1 MAYDGTVKIGTEL
14 DSSGIKKSIEDING
28 TAKSGFSKFSEIGK
42 NALSVF
48 AGNMLTEVVSQAK
61 NAAGAVL
68 DIGMSFESG
77 MSKVEAI
84 SGATGEDLA
93 ALTDKAKEMGAKTK
107 FSATES
113 AEAMQYMAM
122 AGWKTGDMLNGI
134 EGIMNLAAASGE
146 DLATTSDIVTD
157 ALTAFGLSA
166 QDSTHFADILAQASS
181 NANTNVSMMGETFKY
196 VAPVAGA
203 MGYSAEDVALAVGLM
218 ANSGIKA
225 SQAGTSLKAAL
236 VNMVKPTDDMRGVM
250 ERLGISIQN
259 ADGSIKPFGELI
271 GDLRDKFAITTDAER
286 AQNYA
291 MAEQRLTAEGLADSL
306 SGLSGEQ
313 RNTQIAYLEG
323 IELIKD
329 MTKEEIKAQAKQKLG
344 IKLTK
349 ERQLSEE
356 ELYQLASSLGKES
369 LDGMTAAMQEEAAAT
384 LFGKEAMSG
393 MLAIINASDADYEK
407 LAGSIE
413 NCDGA
418 AAAMAET
425 MQNNLEGQLTILSS
439 AAQGLALEIYE
450 SLKAP
455 LTDITRLGIDA
466 VSNLTEGFKTGGVM
480 GMIDAAGQMAN
491 AFAENLPSI
500 IEQGL
505 PLVEGFTENLRSNA
519 GKLVDGG
526 IDLILKL
533 AQGLM
538 DGLPAMLQYVP
549 QIIINIAGIINDN
562 APKLLMAGV
571 QLIVVLGKG
580 LIQAIPDLIAALP
593 QIIQAI
599 VSTLQAFNWV
609 NSGIYIIT
617 LLRNG
622 IISMVGAIASAAAE
636 ILKAIVGAIQSL
648 PQKLLEIAKKAGEG
662 ISSGLKGMLGAI
674 KGAAT
679 SILSGIVSAL
689 TSLPSKLLGL
699 AKNGAQSIVK
709 GFTGQS
715 WSNIGKNIITGI
727 TAGITG
733 SVGKLAEAAKNAAKK
748 AFDAAKDFLGI
759 HSPSKLMR
767 DVIGKNMIAGFE
779 SGIVAETPN
788 LEKTSAGSAQR
799 AVESMQGIALQRSG
813 TVVAGNQVPPAPT
826 PGGGQGSTVVV
837 LEKGSITGDVTMD
850 GEKVGTLV
858 APTVDTEIERARK
871 ESER

>member
-1 MAYDGTVKIGTEL
+1 MGYDGTVKIGTEL
-14 DSSGIKKSIEDING
+14 DSSGVKKGLDEING
-28 TAKSGFSKFSEIGK
+28 TAQSGFSKFSEIGK

-48 AGNMLTEVVSQAK
+48 AGNMLTGVVSQAK

-122 AGWKTGDMLNGI
+122 AGWKTSDMLNGI

-166 QDSTHFADILAQASS
+166 QDSTHFADVLAQASS
-181 NANTNVSMMGETFKY
+181 NANTNVGMMGETFKY

-203 MGYSAEDVALAVGLM
+203 MGYSAEDVATAVGLM

-225 SQAGTSLKAAL
+225 SQAGTSLRTILTRMA
-236 VNMVKPTDDMRGVM
+236 KPTKEVQTAMDQLGVSV
-250 ERLGISIQN
+250 IDS
-259 ADGSIKPFGELI
+259 DGNMKSLHEIMD
-271 GDLRDKFAITTDAER
+271 DLRSGF
-286 AQNYA
+286 
-291 MAEQRLTAEGLADSL
+291 
-306 SGLSGEQ
+306 SGLS
-313 RNTQIAYLEG
+313 
-323 IELIKD
+323 
-329 MTKEEIKAQAKQKLG
+329 
-344 IKLTK
+344 
-349 ERQLSEE
+349 
-356 ELYQLASSLGKES
+356 
-369 LDGMTAAMQEEAAAT
+369 EAEKVNMAAT
-384 LFGKEAMSG
+384 LGETDGMSG
-393 MLAIINASDADYEK
+393 LLAIVNASDGDYQK
-407 LAGSIE
+407 LTDSIN
-413 NCDGA
+413 NCSGA
-418 AAAMAET
+418 AANMAET
-425 MQNNLEGQLTILSS
+425 MQNNLGGQLTILGSTAES
-439 AAQGLALEIYE
+439 LALEIYE
-450 SLKAP
+450 SVKGP
-455 LTDITRLGIDA
+455 LTDMTKLGIDA

-480 GMIDAAGQMAN
+480 GMIDAAGQMAS

-715 WSNIGKNIITGI
+715 WGNIGKNIITGI

>member
-1 MAYDGTVKIGTEL
+1 MGYDGTVKIGTEL
-14 DSSGIKKSIEDING
+14 DSSGVKKGLDEING
-28 TAKSGFSKFSEIGK
+28 TAQSGFSKFSEIGK

-48 AGNMLTEVVSQAK
+48 AGNMLTGVVSQAK

-323 IELIKD
+323 VELIKD

-425 MQNNLEGQLTILSS
+425 MQNNLEGQLTIFRS
-439 AAQGLALEIYE
+439 AREALAQEIYE
-450 SLKAP
+450 SIQEPLKN
-455 LTDITRLGIDA
+455 LTKVGIEA
-466 VSNLTEGFKTGGVM
+466 VSNLTQGFSEGGVM
-480 GMIDAAGQMAN
+480 GMIDAAGQMAS

-526 IDLILKL
+526 IDLMLKL

-538 DGLPAMLQYVP
+538 DGLPSMLQHVP
-549 QIIINIAGIINDN
+549 QIVINIAGIINDN

-571 QLIVVLGKG
+571 ELIGILAKG

-599 VSTLQAFNWV
+599 AATIQAFNWLALGS
-609 NSGIYIIT
+609 NIIT
-617 LLRNG
+617 LLKNG
-622 IISMVGAIASAAAE
+622 ITSMGGAVQSAGTGIFNAV
-636 ILKAIVGAIQSL
+636 KGAIQNL
-648 PQKLLEIAKKAGEG
+648 PQTLLSIGKSGGTG
-662 ISSGLKGMLGAI
+662 ILNGLKGMVGSI

-679 SILSGIVSAL
+679 SILTGIVSAL

-715 WSNIGKNIITGI
+715 WGNIGKNIITGI

-788 LEKTSAGSAQR
+788 LEKR
-799 AVESMQGIALQRSG
+799 RL
-813 TVVAGNQVPPAPT
+813 
-826 PGGGQGSTVVV
+826 V
-837 LEKGSITGDVTMD
+837 LLKGRWRVCRELHYRDP
-850 GEKVGTLV
+850 ELW
-858 APTVDTEIERARK
+858 
-871 ESER
+871 

>member
-1 MAYDGTVKIGTEL
+1 MGYDGTVKIGTEL
-14 DSSGIKKSIEDING
+14 DSSGVKKGLDEING
-28 TAKSGFSKFSEIGK
+28 TAQSGFSKFSEIGK

-48 AGNMLTEVVSQAK
+48 AGNMLTGVVSQAK

-122 AGWKTGDMLNGI
+122 AGWKTSDMLNGI

-203 MGYSAEDVALAVGLM
+203 MRYSAEDVALAVGLM

-291 MAEQRLTAEGLADSL
+291 MAEQKLAAEGLADSL

-313 RNTQIAYLEG
+313 RNAQIAYLEG
-323 IELIKD
+323 VELIKD

-418 AAAMAET
+418 AASMAET
-425 MQNNLEGQLTILSS
+425 MQNNLEGQLTILGS
-439 AAQGLALEIYE
+439 AAQGLALELYE
-450 SLKAP
+450 SVKEP
-455 LTDITRLGIDA
+455 LTNFTKLGIDA
-466 VSNLTEGFKTGGVM
+466 VSNLTQGFEDGGVM
-480 GMIDAAGQMAN
+480 GMIEAAGQMAN

-526 IDLILKL
+526 IDLMLKL

-538 DGLPAMLQYVP
+538 DGLPSMLQHVP
-549 QIIINIAGIINDN
+549 QIVINIAGIINDN

-571 QLIVVLGKG
+571 ELIGILAKG

-599 VSTLQAFNWV
+599 AATIQAFNWLALGS
-609 NSGIYIIT
+609 NIIT
-617 LLRNG
+617 LLKNG
-622 IISMVGAIASAAAE
+622 ITSMVGAVQSAGTGIFNAV
-636 ILKAIVGAIQSL
+636 KGAIQNL
-648 PQKLLEIAKKAGEG
+648 PQTLLSIGKNGGTG
-662 ISSGLKGMLGAI
+662 ILNGLKGMVGSI

-679 SILSGIVSAL
+679 SILTGIVSAL

-715 WSNIGKNIITGI
+715 WGNIGKNIITGI

-826 PGGGQGSTVVV
+826 PGGGQGNTVVV

-858 APTVDTEIERARK
+858 APTVDIEIERARK

>member
-1 MAYDGTVKIGTEL
+1 MGYDGTVKIGTEL
-14 DSSGIKKSIEDING
+14 DSSGVKKGLDEING
-28 TAKSGFSKFSEIGK
+28 TAQSGFSKFSEIGK

-48 AGNMLTEVVSQAK
+48 AGNMLTGVVSQAK

-122 AGWKTGDMLNGI
+122 AGWKTSDMLNGI

-166 QDSTHFADILAQASS
+166 QDSTHFADVLAQASS
-181 NANTNVSMMGETFKY
+181 NANTNVGMMGETFKY

-203 MGYSAEDVALAVGLM
+203 MGYSAEDVATAIGLM

-225 SQAGTSLKAAL
+225 SQAGTSLRTILTRMA
-236 VNMVKPTDDMRGVM
+236 KPTKEVQTAMDQLGVSV
-250 ERLGISIQN
+250 IDS
-259 ADGSIKPFGELI
+259 DGNMKSLHEIMD
-271 GDLRDKFAITTDAER
+271 DLRSGF
-286 AQNYA
+286 
-291 MAEQRLTAEGLADSL
+291 
-306 SGLSGEQ
+306 SGLS
-313 RNTQIAYLEG
+313 
-323 IELIKD
+323 
-329 MTKEEIKAQAKQKLG
+329 
-344 IKLTK
+344 
-349 ERQLSEE
+349 
-356 ELYQLASSLGKES
+356 
-369 LDGMTAAMQEEAAAT
+369 EAEKVNMAAT
-384 LFGKEAMSG
+384 LGETDGMSG
-393 MLAIINASDADYEK
+393 LLAIVNASDRDYQK
-407 LAGSIE
+407 LTDSIN
-413 NCDGA
+413 NCSGA
-418 AAAMAET
+418 AESMAET
-425 MQNNLEGQLTILSS
+425 MQDNLEGQLTILGSTAES
-439 AAQGLALEIYE
+439 LALEIYE
-450 SLKAP
+450 SVKGP
-455 LTDITRLGIDA
+455 LTDMTKLGIDA
-466 VSNLTEGFKTGGVM
+466 VSNLTEGFETGGVM
-480 GMIDAAGQMAN
+480 GMIDAAGQMAS

-622 IISMVGAIASAAAE
+622 IISMVGAIASAAVE

-715 WSNIGKNIITGI
+715 WGNIGKNIITGI

>member
-14 DSSGIKKSIEDING
+14 DGSGIKKGLQETEKSAKKTFEELAKESGKSVNELKADAKKIAEEYQKQGYNIPNSYKKAYSDMGVYSEKSKKKLEDDAEDIGDSHEKNSRRVSE
-28 TAKSGFSKFSEIGK
+28 TWSNAFSV
-42 NALSVF
+42 LL
-48 AGNMLTEVVSQAK
+48 GNMLTEVVSQAK

-68 DIGMSFESG
+68 DIGMNFESG
-77 MSKVEAI
+77 MSKVQAI
-84 SGATGEDLA
+84 SGASGEDLA

-166 QDSTHFADILAQASS
+166 QDSTHFADVLAQASS
-181 NANTNVSMMGETFKY
+181 NANTNVGMMGETFKY

-203 MGYSAEDVALAVGLM
+203 MGYSAEDVATAVGLM

-225 SQAGTSLKAAL
+225 SQAGTSLRTILTRMA
-236 VNMVKPTDDMRGVM
+236 KPTKEVQTAMDQLGVSV
-250 ERLGISIQN
+250 IDS
-259 ADGSIKPFGELI
+259 DGNMKSLHEIMD
-271 GDLRDKFAITTDAER
+271 DLRSGF
-286 AQNYA
+286 
-291 MAEQRLTAEGLADSL
+291 
-306 SGLSGEQ
+306 SGLSEAEKVNMAGTLGE
-313 RNTQIAYLEG
+313 T
-323 IELIKD
+323 
-329 MTKEEIKAQAKQKLG
+329 
-344 IKLTK
+344 
-349 ERQLSEE
+349 
-356 ELYQLASSLGKES
+356 
-369 LDGMTAAMQEEAAAT
+369 DGM
-384 LFGKEAMSG
+384 SG
-393 MLAIINASDADYEK
+393 LLAIVNASDGDYQK
-407 LAGSIE
+407 LTDSIN
-413 NCDGA
+413 NCSGA
-418 AAAMAET
+418 AANMAET
-425 MQNNLEGQLTILSS
+425 MQNNLGGQLTILGSTAES
-439 AAQGLALEIYE
+439 LALEIYE
-450 SLKAP
+450 SVKGP
-455 LTDITRLGIDA
+455 LTDMTKLGIDA

-480 GMIDAAGQMAN
+480 GMIDAAGQMAS

-622 IISMVGAIASAAAE
+622 IISMVGAIASAAVE

-715 WSNIGKNIITGI
+715 WGNIGKNIITGI

-813 TVVAGNQVPPAPT
+813 TVVAGNQVSPAPT
-826 PGGGQGSTVVV
+826 PGGGQGNTVVV
-837 LEKGSITGDVTMD
+837 LEKGSITGEVTMD
-850 GEKVGTLV
+850 GKKVGTIV
-858 APTVDTEIERARK
+858 APTVDIEIEKARK

>member
-14 DSSGIKKSIEDING
+14 DSSGIKKGIEDING

-77 MSKVEAI
+77 MSKVQAI

-203 MGYSAEDVALAVGLM
+203 MGYSAEDVATAIGLM

-225 SQAGTSLKAAL
+225 SQAGTSLRTILTRVA
-236 VNMVKPTDDMRGVM
+236 KPTKEVQTAMDQLGVSV
-250 ERLGISIQN
+250 IDS
-259 ADGSIKPFGELI
+259 DGNMKSLHEIMD
-271 GDLRDKFAITTDAER
+271 DLRSGF
-286 AQNYA
+286 
-291 MAEQRLTAEGLADSL
+291 
-306 SGLSGEQ
+306 SGLS
-313 RNTQIAYLEG
+313 
-323 IELIKD
+323 
-329 MTKEEIKAQAKQKLG
+329 
-344 IKLTK
+344 
-349 ERQLSEE
+349 
-356 ELYQLASSLGKES
+356 
-369 LDGMTAAMQEEAAAT
+369 EAEKVNMAAT
-384 LFGKEAMSG
+384 LGETDGMSG
-393 MLAIINASDADYEK
+393 LLAIVNASDGDYQK
-407 LAGSIE
+407 LTDSIN
-413 NCDGA
+413 NCSGA
-418 AAAMAET
+418 AESMAET
-425 MQNNLEGQLTILSS
+425 MQDNLEGQLTILGSTAES
-439 AAQGLALEIYE
+439 LALEIYE
-450 SLKAP
+450 SVEGP
-455 LTDITRLGIDA
+455 LTDMTKLGIDA
-466 VSNLTEGFKTGGVM
+466 VSNLTEGFETGGVM
-480 GMIDAAGQMAN
+480 GMIDAAGQMAS

-622 IISMVGAIASAAAE
+622 IISMVGAIASAAVE

-699 AKNGAQSIVK
+699 AKNGAQSIIK

>member
-1 MAYDGTVKIGTEL
+1 MGYDGTVKIGTEL
-14 DSSGIKKSIEDING
+14 DSSGVKKGLDEING
-28 TAKSGFSKFSEIGK
+28 TAQSGFSKFSEIGK

-48 AGNMLTEVVSQAK
+48 AGNMLTGVVSQAK

-291 MAEQRLTAEGLADSL
+291 MAEQKLTAEGLADSL
-306 SGLSGEQ
+306 SELSGEQ
-313 RNTQIAYLEG
+313 RNAQIAYLEG
-323 IELIKD
+323 VELIKD

-418 AAAMAET
+418 AASMAET
-425 MQNNLEGQLTILSS
+425 MQNNLEGRLTILSS
-439 AAQGLALEIYE
+439 AAQGLAEELYE
-450 SLKAP
+450 SVKEPLKNFVE
-455 LTDITRLGIDA
+455 LGTEA
-466 VSNLTEGFKTGGVM
+466 VQNLTQGFQEGGVM
-480 GMIDAAGQMAN
+480 GMIEAAGQMAN

-526 IDLILKL
+526 IDLMLKL

-538 DGLPAMLQYVP
+538 DGLPSMLQHVP
-549 QIIINIAGIINDN
+549 QIVINIAGIINDN

-571 QLIVVLGKG
+571 ELIGILAKG

-599 VSTLQAFNWV
+599 AATIQAFNWLALGS
-609 NSGIYIIT
+609 NIIT
-617 LLRNG
+617 LLKNG
-622 IISMVGAIASAAAE
+622 ITSMVGAVQSAGTGIFNAV
-636 ILKAIVGAIQSL
+636 KGAIQNL
-648 PQKLLEIAKKAGEG
+648 PQTLLSIGKNGGTG
-662 ISSGLKGMLGAI
+662 ILNGLKGMVGSI

-679 SILSGIVSAL
+679 SILTGIVSAL

-715 WSNIGKNIITGI
+715 WGNIGKNIITGI

>member
-1 MAYDGTVKIGTEL
+1 MDQLGVSVIDSDGNM
-14 DSSGIKKSIEDING
+14 KSLHEIMDDLR
-28 TAKSGFSKFSEIGK
+28 SGFS
-42 NALSVF
+42 
-48 AGNMLTEVVSQAK
+48 
-61 NAAGAVL
+61 
-68 DIGMSFESG
+68 
-77 MSKVEAI
+77 
-84 SGATGEDLA
+84 
-93 ALTDKAKEMGAKTK
+93 
-107 FSATES
+107 
-113 AEAMQYMAM
+113 
-122 AGWKTGDMLNGI
+122 
-134 EGIMNLAAASGE
+134 
-146 DLATTSDIVTD
+146 
-157 ALTAFGLSA
+157 GLS
-166 QDSTHFADILAQASS
+166 
-181 NANTNVSMMGETFKY
+181 E
-196 VAPVAGA
+196 
-203 MGYSAEDVALAVGLM
+203 AE
-218 ANSGIKA
+218 K
-225 SQAGTSLKAAL
+225 
-236 VNMVKPTDDMRGVM
+236 VNM
-250 ERLGISIQN
+250 
-259 ADGSIKPFGELI
+259 
-271 GDLRDKFAITTDAER
+271 
-286 AQNYA
+286 
-291 MAEQRLTAEGLADSL
+291 
-306 SGLSGEQ
+306 
-313 RNTQIAYLEG
+313 
-323 IELIKD
+323 
-329 MTKEEIKAQAKQKLG
+329 
-344 IKLTK
+344 
-349 ERQLSEE
+349 
-356 ELYQLASSLGKES
+356 
-369 LDGMTAAMQEEAAAT
+369 AAT
-384 LFGKEAMSG
+384 LGETDGMSG
-393 MLAIINASDADYEK
+393 LLAIVNASDGDYQK
-407 LAGSIE
+407 LTDSIN
-413 NCDGA
+413 NCSGA
-418 AAAMAET
+418 AANMAET
-425 MQNNLEGQLTILSS
+425 MQNNLGGQLTILGSTAES
-439 AAQGLALEIYE
+439 LALEIYE
-450 SLKAP
+450 SVKGP
-455 LTDITRLGIDA
+455 LTDMTKLGIDA

-480 GMIDAAGQMAN
+480 GMIDAAGQMAS

-622 IISMVGAIASAAAE
+622 IISMVGAIASAAVE
-636 ILKAIVGAIQSL
+636 IVKAIVGAIQSL

-715 WSNIGKNIITGI
+715 WGNIGKNIITGI

>member
-14 DSSGIKKSIEDING
+14 DGSGIKKGLQETEKSAKKTFEELAKESGKSVNELKADAKKIAEEYQKQGYNIPNSYKKAYSDMGVYSEKSKKKLEDDAEDIGDSHEKNSRRVSE
-28 TAKSGFSKFSEIGK
+28 TWSNAFSV
-42 NALSVF
+42 LL
-48 AGNMLTEVVSQAK
+48 GNMLTEVVSQAK

-68 DIGMSFESG
+68 DIGMNFESG
-77 MSKVEAI
+77 MSKVQAI
-84 SGATGEDLA
+84 SGASGEDLA

-166 QDSTHFADILAQASS
+166 QDSTHFADVLTQASS
-181 NANTNVSMMGETFKY
+181 NANTNVGMMGETFKY

-203 MGYSAEDVALAVGLM
+203 MGYSAEDVATAVGLM

-225 SQAGTSLKAAL
+225 SQAGTSLRTILTRMA
-236 VNMVKPTDDMRGVM
+236 KPTKEVQTAMDQLGVSV
-250 ERLGISIQN
+250 IDS
-259 ADGSIKPFGELI
+259 DGNMKSLHEIMD
-271 GDLRDKFAITTDAER
+271 DLRSGF
-286 AQNYA
+286 
-291 MAEQRLTAEGLADSL
+291 
-306 SGLSGEQ
+306 SGLS
-313 RNTQIAYLEG
+313 
-323 IELIKD
+323 
-329 MTKEEIKAQAKQKLG
+329 
-344 IKLTK
+344 
-349 ERQLSEE
+349 
-356 ELYQLASSLGKES
+356 
-369 LDGMTAAMQEEAAAT
+369 EAEKVNMAAT
-384 LFGKEAMSG
+384 LGETDGMSG
-393 MLAIINASDADYEK
+393 LLAIVNASDGDYQK
-407 LAGSIE
+407 LTDSIN
-413 NCDGA
+413 NCSGA
-418 AAAMAET
+418 AANMAET
-425 MQNNLEGQLTILSS
+425 MQNNLGGQLTILGSTAES
-439 AAQGLALEIYE
+439 LALEIYE
-450 SLKAP
+450 SVKGP
-455 LTDITRLGIDA
+455 LTDMTKLGIDA

-480 GMIDAAGQMAN
+480 GMIDAAGQMAS

-622 IISMVGAIASAAAE
+622 IISMVGAIASAAVE
-636 ILKAIVGAIQSL
+636 IVKAIVGAIQSL

-715 WSNIGKNIITGI
+715 WGNIGKNIITGI

>member
-14 DSSGIKKSIEDING
+14 DGSGIKKGLQETEKSAKKTFEELAKESGKSVNELKADAKKIAEEYQKQGYNIPNSYKKAYSDMGVYSEKSKKKLEDDAEDIGDSHEKNSRRVSE
-28 TAKSGFSKFSEIGK
+28 TWSNAFSV
-42 NALSVF
+42 LL
-48 AGNMLTEVVSQAK
+48 GNMLTEVVSQAK

-68 DIGMSFESG
+68 DIGMNFESG
-77 MSKVEAI
+77 MSKVQAI
-84 SGATGEDLA
+84 SGASGEDLA

-166 QDSTHFADILAQASS
+166 QDSTHFADVLAQASS
-181 NANTNVSMMGETFKY
+181 NANTNVGMMGETFKY

-203 MGYSAEDVALAVGLM
+203 MGYSAEDVATAVGLM

-225 SQAGTSLKAAL
+225 SQAGTSLRTILTRMA
-236 VNMVKPTDDMRGVM
+236 KPTKEVQTAMDQLGVSV
-250 ERLGISIQN
+250 IDS
-259 ADGSIKPFGELI
+259 DGNMKSLHEIMD
-271 GDLRDKFAITTDAER
+271 DLRSGF
-286 AQNYA
+286 
-291 MAEQRLTAEGLADSL
+291 
-306 SGLSGEQ
+306 SGLS
-313 RNTQIAYLEG
+313 
-323 IELIKD
+323 
-329 MTKEEIKAQAKQKLG
+329 
-344 IKLTK
+344 
-349 ERQLSEE
+349 
-356 ELYQLASSLGKES
+356 
-369 LDGMTAAMQEEAAAT
+369 EAEKVNMAAT
-384 LFGKEAMSG
+384 LGETDGMSG
-393 MLAIINASDADYEK
+393 LLAIVNASDGDYQK
-407 LAGSIE
+407 LTDSIN
-413 NCDGA
+413 NCSGA
-418 AAAMAET
+418 AESMAET
-425 MQNNLEGQLTILSS
+425 MQDNLEGQLTILGSTAES
-439 AAQGLALEIYE
+439 LALEIYE
-450 SLKAP
+450 SVKGP
-455 LTDITRLGIDA
+455 LTDMTKLGIDA
-466 VSNLTEGFKTGGVM
+466 VSNLTEGFETGGVM
-480 GMIDAAGQMAN
+480 GMIDAAGQMAS

-622 IISMVGAIASAAAE
+622 IISMVGAIASAAVE
-636 ILKAIVGAIQSL
+636 IVKAIVGAIQSL

-715 WSNIGKNIITGI
+715 WGNIGKNIITGI

>member
-1 MAYDGTVKIGTEL
+1 MGYDGTVKIGTEL
-14 DSSGIKKSIEDING
+14 DDKGLKTGMQETGRTVKKTFEELSKASGKSVNELKADAKRIAEEYQKQGYNIPNSYKKAYSDMGVYSDKSKKKLEED
-28 TAKSGFSKFSEIGK
+28 ADEIGNSHEK
-42 NALSVF
+42 NSKRVSETWSNAFSILI
-48 AGNMLTEVVSQAK
+48 GNMLTEVVSQAK

-122 AGWKTGDMLNGI
+122 AGWKTSDMLNGI

-225 SQAGTSLKAAL
+225 SQAGTSLRTILTRMA
-236 VNMVKPTDDMRGVM
+236 KPTKEVQTAMDQLGVSV
-250 ERLGISIQN
+250 IDS
-259 ADGSIKPFGELI
+259 DGNMKSLHEIMD
-271 GDLRDKFAITTDAER
+271 DLRSGF
-286 AQNYA
+286 
-291 MAEQRLTAEGLADSL
+291 
-306 SGLSGEQ
+306 SGLS
-313 RNTQIAYLEG
+313 
-323 IELIKD
+323 
-329 MTKEEIKAQAKQKLG
+329 
-344 IKLTK
+344 
-349 ERQLSEE
+349 
-356 ELYQLASSLGKES
+356 
-369 LDGMTAAMQEEAAAT
+369 EAEKVNMAAT
-384 LFGKEAMSG
+384 LGETDGMSG
-393 MLAIINASDADYEK
+393 LLAIVNASDRDYQK
-407 LAGSIE
+407 LTDSIN
-413 NCDGA
+413 NCSGA
-418 AAAMAET
+418 AESMAET
-425 MQNNLEGQLTILSS
+425 MQDNLEGQLTILGSTAES
-439 AAQGLALEIYE
+439 LALEIYE
-450 SLKAP
+450 SVKGP
-455 LTDITRLGIDA
+455 LTDMTKLGIDA
-466 VSNLTEGFKTGGVM
+466 VSNLTEGFETGGVM
-480 GMIDAAGQMAN
+480 GMIDAAGQMAS

-622 IISMVGAIASAAAE
+622 IISMVGAIASAAVE

-715 WSNIGKNIITGI
+715 WGNIGKNIITGI

>member
-14 DSSGIKKSIEDING
+14 DSSGIKKGIEDING

-68 DIGMSFESG
+68 NIGMNFESG
-77 MSKVEAI
+77 MSKVQAI
-84 SGATGEDLA
+84 SGASGEDLA

-166 QDSTHFADILAQASS
+166 QDSTHFADVLAQASS
-181 NANTNVSMMGETFKY
+181 NANTNVGMMGETFKY

-203 MGYSAEDVALAVGLM
+203 MGYSAEDVATAIGLM

-225 SQAGTSLKAAL
+225 SQAGTSLRTILTRMA
-236 VNMVKPTDDMRGVM
+236 KPTKEVQTAMDQLGVSV
-250 ERLGISIQN
+250 IDS
-259 ADGSIKPFGELI
+259 DGNMKSLHEIMD
-271 GDLRDKFAITTDAER
+271 DLRSGF
-286 AQNYA
+286 
-291 MAEQRLTAEGLADSL
+291 
-306 SGLSGEQ
+306 SGLS
-313 RNTQIAYLEG
+313 
-323 IELIKD
+323 
-329 MTKEEIKAQAKQKLG
+329 
-344 IKLTK
+344 
-349 ERQLSEE
+349 
-356 ELYQLASSLGKES
+356 
-369 LDGMTAAMQEEAAAT
+369 EAEKVNMAAT
-384 LFGKEAMSG
+384 LGETDGMSG
-393 MLAIINASDADYEK
+393 LLAIVNASDRDYQK
-407 LAGSIE
+407 LTDSIN
-413 NCDGA
+413 NCSGA
-418 AAAMAET
+418 AESMAET
-425 MQNNLEGQLTILSS
+425 MQDNLEGQLTILGSTAES
-439 AAQGLALEIYE
+439 LALEIYE
-450 SLKAP
+450 SVKGP
-455 LTDITRLGIDA
+455 LTDMTKLGIDA
-466 VSNLTEGFKTGGVM
+466 VSNLTEGFETGGVM
-480 GMIDAAGQMAN
+480 GMIDAAGQMAS

-622 IISMVGAIASAAAE
+622 IISMVGAIASAAVE

-715 WSNIGKNIITGI
+715 WGNIGKNIITGI

-858 APTVDTEIERARK
+858 APTVDAEIERARK

>member
-14 DSSGIKKSIEDING
+14 DGSGIKKGIEDING

-68 DIGMSFESG
+68 NIGMNFESG
-77 MSKVEAI
+77 MSKVQAI
-84 SGATGEDLA
+84 SGASGEDLA

-181 NANTNVSMMGETFKY
+181 NANTNVGMMGETFKY

-203 MGYSAEDVALAVGLM
+203 MGYSAEDVATAIGLM

-225 SQAGTSLKAAL
+225 SQAGTSLRSILTRMA
-236 VNMVKPTDDMRGVM
+236 KPTKEVQTAMDQLGV
-250 ERLGISIQN
+250 SITDS
-259 ADGSIKPFGELI
+259 DGNMKSLHEIMDELRT
-271 GDLRDKFAITTDAER
+271 GF
-286 AQNYA
+286 
-291 MAEQRLTAEGLADSL
+291 
-306 SGLSGEQ
+306 SGLSEAEKT
-313 RNTQIAYLEG
+313 N
-323 IELIKD
+323 
-329 MTKEEIKAQAKQKLG
+329 M
-344 IKLTK
+344 
-349 ERQLSEE
+349 
-356 ELYQLASSLGKES
+356 
-369 LDGMTAAMQEEAAAT
+369 AAA
-384 LFGKEAMSG
+384 LGGQEAMSG
-393 MLAIINASDADYEK
+393 LLAIVNASDGDYQK
-407 LAGSIE
+407 LTDSIK

-418 AAAMAET
+418 AANMAET
-425 MQNNLEGQLTILSS
+425 MQNNLGGQLTILGSTAES
-439 AAQGLALEIYE
+439 LALEIYE
-450 SLKAP
+450 SVKSP
-455 LTDITRLGIDA
+455 LTDMTKLGIDA

-480 GMIDAAGQMAN
+480 GMIDAAGQMAS

-715 WSNIGKNIITGI
+715 WGNIGKNIITGI

>member
-14 DSSGIKKSIEDING
+14 DGSGIKRGIEDING

-68 DIGMSFESG
+68 DIGMNFESG
-77 MSKVEAI
+77 MSKVQTI
-84 SGATGEDLA
+84 SGASGEDLA

-166 QDSTHFADILAQASS
+166 QDSTHFADVLAQASS
-181 NANTNVSMMGETFKY
+181 NANTNVGMMGETFKY

-203 MGYSAEDVALAVGLM
+203 MGYSAEDVATAVGLM

-225 SQAGTSLKAAL
+225 SQAGTSLRSILTRMA
-236 VNMVKPTDDMRGVM
+236 KPTKEVQTAMDQLGV
-250 ERLGISIQN
+250 SITDS
-259 ADGSIKPFGELI
+259 DGNMKSLHEIMDELRT
-271 GDLRDKFAITTDAER
+271 GF
-286 AQNYA
+286 
-291 MAEQRLTAEGLADSL
+291 
-306 SGLSGEQ
+306 SGLSGAEKT
-313 RNTQIAYLEG
+313 N
-323 IELIKD
+323 
-329 MTKEEIKAQAKQKLG
+329 M
-344 IKLTK
+344 
-349 ERQLSEE
+349 
-356 ELYQLASSLGKES
+356 
-369 LDGMTAAMQEEAAAT
+369 AAT
-384 LFGKEAMSG
+384 LGGTEAMSG
-393 MLAIINASDADYEK
+393 LLAIVNASDGDYQK
-407 LAGSIE
+407 LTDSIN
-413 NCDGA
+413 NCSGA
-418 AAAMAET
+418 AESMAET
-425 MQNNLEGQLTILSS
+425 MQNNLEGQLTIFRS
-439 AAQGLALEIYE
+439 AREALAQEIYE
-450 SLKAP
+450 SIQEPLKN
-455 LTDITRLGIDA
+455 LTKVGIEA
-466 VSNLTEGFKTGGVM
+466 VSNLTQGFSEGGVM
-480 GMIDAAGQMAN
+480 GMIDAAGQMAS

-505 PLVEGFTENLRSNA
+505 PLIEGFTENLRSNA

-526 IDLILKL
+526 IDLMLKL

-538 DGLPAMLQYVP
+538 DGLPSMLQHVP
-549 QIIINIAGIINDN
+549 QIVINIAGIINDN
-562 APKLLMAGV
+562 APKLLMAGAE
-571 QLIVVLGKG
+571 LIGILAKG

-599 VSTLQAFNWV
+599 AATIQAFNWLALGS
-609 NSGIYIIT
+609 NIIT
-617 LLRNG
+617 LLKNG
-622 IISMVGAIASAAAE
+622 ITSMVGAVQSAGTGIFNAV
-636 ILKAIVGAIQSL
+636 KGAIQNL
-648 PQKLLEIAKKAGEG
+648 PQTLLSIGKNGGTG
-662 ISSGLKGMLGAI
+662 ILNGLKGMVGSI

-679 SILSGIVSAL
+679 SILTGIVSAL

-715 WSNIGKNIITGI
+715 WGNIGKNIITGI

>member
-14 DSSGIKKSIEDING
+14 DSSGIKKGIEDING

-68 DIGMSFESG
+68 NIGMNFESG
-77 MSKVEAI
+77 MSKVQAI
-84 SGATGEDLA
+84 SGASGEDLA

-166 QDSTHFADILAQASS
+166 QDSTHFADVLAQASS
-181 NANTNVSMMGETFKY
+181 NANTNVGMMGETFKY

-203 MGYSAEDVALAVGLM
+203 MGYSAEDVATAIGLM

-225 SQAGTSLKAAL
+225 SQAGTSLRTILTRMA
-236 VNMVKPTDDMRGVM
+236 KPTKEVQTAMDQLGVSV
-250 ERLGISIQN
+250 IDS
-259 ADGSIKPFGELI
+259 DGNMKSLHEIMD
-271 GDLRDKFAITTDAER
+271 DLRSGF
-286 AQNYA
+286 
-291 MAEQRLTAEGLADSL
+291 
-306 SGLSGEQ
+306 SGLS
-313 RNTQIAYLEG
+313 
-323 IELIKD
+323 
-329 MTKEEIKAQAKQKLG
+329 
-344 IKLTK
+344 
-349 ERQLSEE
+349 
-356 ELYQLASSLGKES
+356 
-369 LDGMTAAMQEEAAAT
+369 EAEKVNMAAT
-384 LFGKEAMSG
+384 LGETDGMSG
-393 MLAIINASDADYEK
+393 LLAIVNASDRDYQK
-407 LAGSIE
+407 LTDSIN
-413 NCDGA
+413 NCSGA
-418 AAAMAET
+418 AESMAET
-425 MQNNLEGQLTILSS
+425 MQDNLEGQLTILGSTAES
-439 AAQGLALEIYE
+439 LALEIYE
-450 SLKAP
+450 SVKGS
-455 LTDITRLGIDA
+455 LTDMTKLGIDA
-466 VSNLTEGFKTGGVM
+466 VSNLTEGFETGGVM
-480 GMIDAAGQMAN
+480 GMIDAAGQMAS

-622 IISMVGAIASAAAE
+622 IISMVGAIASAAVE

-715 WSNIGKNIITGI
+715 WGNIGKNIITGI

-813 TVVAGNQVPPAPT
+813 TVVAGNQVSPAPT
-826 PGGGQGSTVVV
+826 PGGGQGNTVVV
-837 LEKGSITGDVTMD
+837 LEKGSITGEVTMD
-850 GEKVGTLV
+850 GEKVGTIV
-858 APTVDTEIERARK
+858 APTVDIEIEKARK

>member
-14 DSSGIKKSIEDING
+14 DGSGIKKGLQETEKSAKKTFEELAKESGKSVNELKADAKKIAEEYQKQGYNIPNSYKKAYSDMGVYSEKSKKKLEDDAEDIGDSHEKNSRRVSE
-28 TAKSGFSKFSEIGK
+28 TWSNAFSV
-42 NALSVF
+42 LL
-48 AGNMLTEVVSQAK
+48 GNMLTEVVSQAK

-68 DIGMSFESG
+68 DIGMNFESG
-77 MSKVEAI
+77 MSKVQAI
-84 SGATGEDLA
+84 SGASGEDLA

-166 QDSTHFADILAQASS
+166 QDSTHFADVLAQASS

-203 MGYSAEDVALAVGLM
+203 MGYSAEDVATAVGLM

-225 SQAGTSLKAAL
+225 SQAGTSLRTILTRMA
-236 VNMVKPTDDMRGVM
+236 KPTKEVQTAMDQLGVSV
-250 ERLGISIQN
+250 IDS
-259 ADGSIKPFGELI
+259 DGNMKSLHEIMD
-271 GDLRDKFAITTDAER
+271 DLRSGF
-286 AQNYA
+286 
-291 MAEQRLTAEGLADSL
+291 
-306 SGLSGEQ
+306 SGLS
-313 RNTQIAYLEG
+313 
-323 IELIKD
+323 
-329 MTKEEIKAQAKQKLG
+329 
-344 IKLTK
+344 
-349 ERQLSEE
+349 
-356 ELYQLASSLGKES
+356 
-369 LDGMTAAMQEEAAAT
+369 EAEKVNMAAT
-384 LFGKEAMSG
+384 LGETDGMSG
-393 MLAIINASDADYEK
+393 LLAIVNASDGDYQK
-407 LAGSIE
+407 LTDSIN
-413 NCDGA
+413 NCSGA
-418 AAAMAET
+418 AANMAET
-425 MQNNLEGQLTILSS
+425 MQNNLGGQLTILGSTAES
-439 AAQGLALEIYE
+439 LALEIYE
-450 SLKAP
+450 SVKGP
-455 LTDITRLGIDA
+455 LTDMTKLGIDA

-480 GMIDAAGQMAN
+480 GMIDAAGQMAS

-622 IISMVGAIASAAAE
+622 IISMVGAIASAAVE

-715 WSNIGKNIITGI
+715 WGNIGKNIITGI

-813 TVVAGNQVPPAPT
+813 TVVAGNQVSPAPT
-826 PGGGQGSTVVV
+826 PGGGQGNTVVV
-837 LEKGSITGDVTMD
+837 LEKGSITGEVTMD
-850 GEKVGTLV
+850 GEKVGTIV
-858 APTVDTEIERARK
+858 APTVDIEIEKARK